1 MEPFHERLLSERA
14 ALAEKLDG
22 LRAFL
27 NRPDASDVVGKSQR
41 VLMLRQF
48 DFMVGYLDVLD
59 RRLALLGG
67 S

>member
-14 ALAEKLDG
+14 ALVERAEKLH
-22 LRAFL
+22 AFL
-27 NRPDASDVVGKSQR
+27 SSPGSSAVVGDAQYR
-41 VLMLRQF
+41 LMLDQF
-48 DFMVGYLDVLD
+48 HHMQGYAHALD